1 MPSFTPRAIKA
12 AFMKLLNEQ
21 PLNEISVRDIVE
33 ECGINRNSFYY
44 HYQDIPALIEE
55 IVIECFGALIGKY
68 SNVTS
73 LSDGFNAAIRFMLE
87 NKKAL
92 LHIYNSLS
100 RDVFERYLMKFCTEL
115 IEAYIGTAFGNTD
128 IPQNDRNLIVR
139 FLKCELFGAFI
150 DWMNAD
156 MPDTVT
162 EDVHRIFEIC
172 HGMADEIIQRC
183 RETK

>member
-1 MPSFTPRAIKA
+1 MPSFTPKAIKA
-12 AFMKLLNEQ
+12 SFMKLLNEQ

-33 ECGINRNSFYY
+33 DCGINRNSFYY

-55 IVIECFGALIGKY
+55 IVGECFDALVCKY
-68 SNVTS
+68 SNVAS
-73 LSDGFNAAIRFMLE
+73 LSDGFNAAIQFMLE

-100 RDVFERYLMKFCTEL
+100 REIFERYLMKFCADL
-115 IEAYIGTAFGNTD
+115 IESYISTAFGNTD
-128 IPQNDRNLIVR
+128 IQQSDRDLIVR

-150 DWMNAD
+150 DWMNSG

-162 EDVHRIFEIC
+162 ADIHRIFEIC
-172 HGMADEIIQRC
+172 HGMADEIVRRC
-183 RETK
+183 RETN